1 MALCDNWV
9 PKNDFTSYEDFHSR
23 YTVNYPENFN
33 FGFDCVDEIAR
44 RSPEKEALLWCNP
57 KGDEKRVT
65 FAEMREYSNRAANY
79 FKSLGVKKG
88 DMVMLILKRH
98 YEFWY
103 CIIALHKLGAVAI
116 PATNLLTTKDVVY
129 RANAADVKMI
139 VCTGEGE
146 VASAVDAARPEC
158 KTLKLFAM
166 THGSREG
173 WMDLNEG
180 LNAASPVFE
189 RPAGSEED
197 TKAEDIML
205 LYFTSGTT
213 GYPKMVWHDFL
224 YPLGHIVT
232 ARHWHKI
239 RDGGLH
245 LTISDT
251 GWAKSMWGKLY
262 GQWLSG
268 GTVFVYDFDKFDPK
282 DMLSKIEKYRIK
294 TFCAPP
300 TMYRYFIK
308 ERMEDYDL
316 SSLEHVTVA
325 GEPLNPEIFNQ
336 VQKRLGLKMYE
347 GYGQTEMTLSVAAY
361 DFSEPRPGSMGKPAP
376 GYDMAI
382 LDEEGALCRPG
393 VVGEICIRTDKQK
406 PLGMFNGYYRDDE
419 LTQSV
424 WHDGVYHTGDT
435 AWRDEDGYYW
445 YVGRMDDLIKSSGYR
460 IGPFEV
466 ESALLEHPAVLEA
479 AITGVP
485 DPDRGAIVKAT
496 IVLSQGYEASD
507 ELKKTLQEHVKKTT
521 APYKYPRVIEFV
533 EKLPKTISG
542 KIRRVELRESGK

>member
-33 FGFDCVDEIAR
+33 FGYDCVDEIAR
-44 RSPEKEALLWCNP
+44 TEPEKEALLWCNP
-57 KGDEKRVT
+57 NGDEKRVT

-103 CIIALHKLGAVAI
+103 CIIGLHKLGAVAI

-139 VCTGEGE
+139 VCTGEGD
-146 VASAVDAARPEC
+146 VAAAVDEARPQC

-173 WMDLNEG
+173 WQDLNEG
-180 LNAASPVFE
+180 LNAASPDFV
-189 RPAGSEED
+189 RPKGDEG

-232 ARHWHKI
+232 ARHWHKV

-382 LDEEGALCRPG
+382 LDESGNVCRPG
-393 VVGEICIRTDKQK
+393 VVGEICIHTDKQK

-419 LTQSV
+419 LTKSV

-496 IVLSQGYEASD
+496 VVLSNGYEASD
-507 ELKKTLQEHVKKTT
+507 ALKKELQEHVKKTT